1 MKDTFKWADGGQVR
15 AAIDKKKLEVL
26 GEAPAATD
34 GKKKKAKAPVV
45 EKAKTE
51 EKKEEEEP
59 TIDIT

>member
-1 MKDTFKWADGGQVR
+1 VR

-45 EKAKTE
+45 EKSKVE